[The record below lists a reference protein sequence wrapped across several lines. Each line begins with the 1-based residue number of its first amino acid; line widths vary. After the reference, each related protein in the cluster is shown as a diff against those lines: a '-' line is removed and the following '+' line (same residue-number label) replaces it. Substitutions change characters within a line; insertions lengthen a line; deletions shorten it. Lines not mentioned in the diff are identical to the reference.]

1 MGQGMDHPILE
12 HKTYMSKQT
21 PQTSL
26 KAQLNLGFSLSFWKI
41 RRRIDE
47 PWDQP
52 ANYCALESPYRD
64 VIRSYALQK
73 DE

>member
-1 MGQGMDHPILE
+1 
-12 HKTYMSKQT
+12 MSKQT

-26 KAQLNLGFSLSFWKI
+26 KAQLNQRFSSSLWKI

-52 ANYCALESPYRD
+52 ANCYALESPYRD